1 MNVCIKSLS
10 PEHVMNAITG
20 LDNELAARLMACVDI
35 VAYAEK
41 LAINASFVVAESE
54 DISGLIAFYIN
65 DREDSLFVPYVCVD
79 KMYRG
84 TGLADRMMAALC
96 AKADE
101 LCYSISLEVRNDNLR
116 AMRLYERYGFVK
128 EADCVEKCR
137 MVRYSVKAE
146 PYPIMVTVVCCT
158 YNQEN
163 YISQCLDGFV
173 AQKTNFPFEVIVHDD
188 ASTDGTA
195 AIVKEY
201 AEKYPDIIK
210 PIYQTDNLYSKK
222 NGELSRV
229 TMAASRGKYIAICEG
244 DDWWTDP
251 NKLQRQVDYMEA
263 HPECPMCFTA
273 QGTYLQETDEIL
285 DDVCDSV
292 QYYSE
297 RDMIR
302 ANWVGTLTSMLRASI
317 MREYKT
323 QILPHLPYFPLG
335 DWPMWLYFS
344 KVGKLVKLPESTG
357 VYRVLPH
364 SASHMSDTFKQLR
377 FVIETYRMREY
388 FNKLL
393 GINKPNM
400 RFRTYRDAL
409 RFSKRYAS
417 VRKEPFFPLL
427 FQSLKYVIRN
437 PAPVPSKEL
446 RARVAELL
454 EKYPKR

>member
-1 MNVCIKSLS
+1 MNICIKSLS
-10 PEHVMNAITG
+10 PEHVMNAITA

-41 LAINASFVVAESE
+41 LAANASFVVAESE

-65 DREDSLFVPYVCVD
+65 DREDSFFVPYVCVD

-146 PYPIMVTVVCCT
+146 QYPIMVTVVCCT

-244 DDWWTDP
+244 DDWWCDP
-251 NKLQRQVDYMEA
+251 LKLQKQVDYMEV
-263 HPECPMCFTA
+263 HPEISVCATEGYILNQCSGEIRSVYDSEEVVFTP
-273 QGTYLQETDEIL
+273 GHFLRSNPIFTVSTL
-285 DDVCDSV
+285 S
-292 QYYSE
+292 
-297 RDMIR
+297 R
-302 ANWVGTLTSMLRASI
+302 ADWMKEFKYQVLPL
-317 MREYKT
+317 
-323 QILPHLPYFPLG
+323 LPHFLMG
-335 DWPMWLYFS
+335 DYPMWMYLSAKGPVALLKDKCF
-344 KVGKLVKLPESTG
+344 
-357 VYRVLPH
+357 VYRELDE
-364 SASHMSDTFKQLR
+364 SASHFKSAYRHLDFYMSVYDIRICFNRLLKLGKS
-377 FVIETYRMREY
+377 FMVYRKFRDVRRECRWIARERNVA
-388 FNKLL
+388 F
-393 GINKPNM
+393 G
-400 RFRTYRDAL
+400 AL
-409 RFSKRYAS
+409 YRYALGRMFFHSAFRPSRKVKS
-417 VRKEPFFPLL
+417 VVCTLL
-427 FQSLKYVIRN
+427 N
-437 PAPVPSKEL
+437 NE
-446 RARVAELL
+446 
-454 EKYPKR
+454 